1 MFKFFFY
8 WLFQGDKMKATK
20 IIYKLVEATDPLYDK
35 ILNDTGIT
43 PQSVNYENHTR
54 IIGLVKLDS
63 VDFKKEFE
71 NLMSTYKPFSDFS

>member
-1 MFKFFFY
+1 
-8 WLFQGDKMKATK
+8 MKATK

-35 ILNDTGIT
+35 ILNDDGIT

-63 VDFKKEFE
+63 VDFKKEIE
-71 NLMSTYKPFSDFS
+71 KLMSTYKPFSDFS